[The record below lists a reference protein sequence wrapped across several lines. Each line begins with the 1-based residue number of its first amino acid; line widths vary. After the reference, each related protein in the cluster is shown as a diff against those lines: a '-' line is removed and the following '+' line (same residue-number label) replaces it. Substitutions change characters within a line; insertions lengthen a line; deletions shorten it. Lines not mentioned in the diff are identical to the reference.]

1 MRWLVTLGLLLLPST
16 ALAVPQTIQGYVI
29 DTRGYWSDDGRTLL
43 TDAVVR
49 TPDGDRIVTQLG
61 GHADGLTMRIF
72 DGDEPLVVGMQVA
85 LAAHDDMDLQQRSYT
100 VIDSVKVLAWPQGF
114 VRTGPT
120 QAGHYLYWESG
131 CAFVTPDSGGTKEI
145 AGDTEFDII
154 EQCVATWNDATDSCS
169 YLQLKLQDKA
179 AHEVGRD
186 DFNVIKFRDISWCRP
201 ASGGA
206 PPKCYAPSAAGI
218 TTAVFV
224 DDPTSAR
231 DGAIVDAD
239 VELNGVDF
247 AIAANGQ
254 TFGTQ
259 SCQAELQ
266 NTLTHELGHLQGLEH
281 PCLATGDPPRIDDKG
296 QPVPSCSATTDP
308 VITEA
313 TMYNFQECG
322 ETKKASLSDDDVNA
336 ICTIYPENANPDS
349 CEPVGVT
356 PGCCGASASSDPTGA
371 LALTGI
377 VLVLVGRRRRKV

>member
-1 MRWLVTLGLLLLPST
+1 MRWFVTLGLLLLPSS
-16 ALAVPQTIQGYVI
+16 ALAAPQMIQGYVI
-29 DTRGYWSDDGRTLL
+29 DTRGYWTDDGRTIL

-49 TPDGDRIVTQLG
+49 TPDGDRVVTQLG

-85 LAAHDDMDLQQRSYT
+85 LAAHDDRDLAKRTYT
-100 VIDSVKVLAWPQGF
+100 VVDSVKVLAWPQGF

-120 QAGHYLYWESG
+120 QAGHYLFWESG
-131 CAFVTPDSGGTKEI
+131 CAFVTPDAGGTKEI
-145 AGDTEFDII
+145 AGDAEFDLITS
-154 EQCVATWNDATDSCS
+154 CVDAWNTSTASCS
-169 YLQLKLQDKA
+169 YLELKLAVKEP
-179 AHEVGRD
+179 HEVGRD
-186 DFNVIKFRDISWCRP
+186 NVNVIKFRDVSWCRP

-224 DDPTSAR
+224 DDPTSER

-247 AIAANGQ
+247 AISDGGQ
-254 TFGTQ
+254 TLGVQ

-281 PCLATGDPPRIDDKG
+281 PCLATGDPPRVDDMG
-296 QPVPSCSATTDP
+296 RPVPSCATATDP
-308 VITEA
+308 LITEA

-322 ETKKASLSDDDVNA
+322 ETKKETLSDDDINA
-336 ICTIYPENANPDS
+336 ICAIYPQAQDPNE
-349 CEPVGVT
+349 CEVVGQT
-356 PGCCGASASSDPTGA
+356 PGCCGASPHPGA
-371 LALTGI
+371 AFGLAGVVLG
-377 VLVLVGRRRRKV
+377 LVLRRRRKI